1 MYTYVLCYFFYA
13 LLGPPLPPSRG
24 PHFASFFRLRRKDWV
39 RTGPFYGFDAFAAA
53 DDTYAETLSI
63 HCPSHV
69 FASTGDGLITFT
81 FSFYSHC
88 LVPSSVPTPFHLYS
102 SLPS

>member
-13 LLGPPLPPSRG
+13 LLGPPLLPSRG
-24 PHFASFFRLRRKDWV
+24 PHFAYFFCLRRKDWV

-53 DDTYAETLSI
+53 DDTYAATLPI
-63 HCPSHV
+63 HCPSHI

-88 LVPSSVPTPFHLYS
+88 LVPSSVHTTFHLC
-102 SLPS
+102 

>member
-1 MYTYVLCYFFYA
+1 MLLLLCFA
-13 LLGPPLPPSRG
+13 GAAPPPLPRPSLRV
-24 PHFASFFRLRRKDWV
+24 FLFLVRRKDWV

-53 DDTYAETLSI
+53 DDTYAETLPVD
-63 HCPSHV
+63 CPLHV
-69 FASTGDGLITFT
+69 FASACDGLITSPL
-81 FSFYSHC
+81 SFYSHC